1 MLTGLRNF
9 LEIIYN
15 NWTTICVIIGLII
28 GLYQKARK
36 LFKKNQENKLEL
48 DREELERQIE
58 VAKKHIQEAMLKMIT
73 DAEEEYVQVKSAGK
87 IKRSQV
93 IKEIYEEFP
102 ILYKATNQD
111 DIIKYIDELI
121 DESLITLRGIIEK
134 NGGELC
140 MTKE

>member
-73 DAEEEYVQVKSAGK
+73 TAETDFESWNKAGE

-93 IKEIYEEFP
+93 IKQVFDEYP
-102 ILYKATNQD
+102 ILSKAVDQEAVVEWI
-111 DIIKYIDELI
+111 DIQI
-121 DESLITLRGIIEK
+121 DESLKTLRKVVEI
-134 NGGELC
+134 N
-140 MTKE
+140 KEAE

>member
-15 NWTTICVIIGLII
+15 NWTTICVIIGLLI

-73 DAEEEYVQVKSAGK
+73 TAETDFESWNKAGE

-93 IKEIYEEFP
+93 IKQVFDEYP
-102 ILYKATNQD
+102 ILSKAVDQEAVVEWI
-111 DIIKYIDELI
+111 DIQI
-121 DESLITLRGIIEK
+121 DESLKTLRKVVEI
-134 NGGELC
+134 N
-140 MTKE
+140 KEAE

>member
-15 NWTTICVIIGLII
+15 NWTTICVIIGLLI
-28 GLYQKARK
+28 GLYQKIKK
-36 LFKKNQENKLEL
+36 LFKKNQENKIEL
-48 DREELERQIE
+48 DKEELARQIE
-58 VAKKHIQEAMLKMIT
+58 VAKKHVQEAMLKMIT
-73 DAEEEYVQVKSAGK
+73 DAEEEYVQVKSSGK

-111 DIIKYIDELI
+111 DVIAYIDEMI
-121 DESLITLRGIIEK
+121 DESLIILREIIEK

-140 MTKE
+140 VIKE